1 VIAFIQSKEKIMNL
15 TRTFVRLALAASVVS
30 LLSFSA
36 LAQDVKLKKKQ
47 VPRAVIAAFNTAYP
61 NATIRGFNREKENGK
76 VYYEVESV
84 EGETTRDILYNRD
97 GTVAEIEEGVPTSD
111 LPADATEA
119 LRAKYPGSVVT
130 KVEKITRGDVTEY
143 EAHATVGK
151 KRVSMEFDASGK
163 PLKQ

>member
-1 VIAFIQSKEKIMNL
+1 MNAIRLVIRFGL
-15 TRTFVRLALAASVVS
+15 LASIVS

-47 VPRAVIAAFNTAYP
+47 VPRAVIAAFQSAYP
-61 NATIRGFNREKENGK
+61 QATIRGFAREKENGK

-84 EGETTRDILYNRD
+84 EGQTTRDVLYNPD
-97 GTVAEIEEGVPTSD
+97 GTVAEIEESIPSSD
-111 LPADATEA
+111 LPADAQEA

-143 EAHATVGK
+143 EAHAKLGK
-151 KRVSMEFDASGK
+151 KSVSMEFDASGK
-163 PLKQ
+163 PLKKG